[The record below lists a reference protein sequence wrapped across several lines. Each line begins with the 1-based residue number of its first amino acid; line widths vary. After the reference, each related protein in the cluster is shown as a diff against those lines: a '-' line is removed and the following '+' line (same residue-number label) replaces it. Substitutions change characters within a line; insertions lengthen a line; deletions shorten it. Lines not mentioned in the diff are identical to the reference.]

1 MKKNQ
6 NGITILGIS
15 IILIV
20 TLIMVGVVVAMIWKV
35 NVEKQRKVE
44 EAEKVERINI
54 ETAVATV
61 KADTELALDIRL
73 KLINHT
79 NTSDAKLKIEIG
91 DIVKEIK
98 EINSLAENDDTIVS
112 RYSDNKINYTIDEK
126 KFRIVFKDSEEYYNG
141 AIEAIYLVKDNKE
154 DINTNYYTE

>member
-6 NGITILGIS
+6 KGITILGIS
-15 IILIV
+15 IILII

-35 NVEKQRKVE
+35 NVEKQKKVE
-44 EAEKVERINI
+44 EAEKVEKINI

-73 KLINHT
+73 KLIKHT
-79 NTSDAKLKIEIG
+79 NTSEAKLKIEIG

-98 EINSLAENDDTIVS
+98 EINSLSENDDTIVS
-112 RYSDNKINYTIDEK
+112 RYSDNKINYIIDEK
-126 KFRIVFKDSEEYYNG
+126 KFRIVFKDSDEYYNG
-141 AIEAIYLVKDNKE
+141 EIEAIYLVKDNKE
-154 DINTNYYTE
+154 DINTNYYAE